1 MSSILITGANGFIG
15 KKICEKFLQLNIDYI
30 PISSKNGDL
39 CNIETLNK
47 FDFTKISLVIHTA
60 AKTYVPESWINPE
73 IFLKN
78 NVNSTVNILEKCK
91 QYKIPLLFF
100 SAFIYDSNN
109 ELPLKEN
116 SKLKSFNPYALS
128 KKISEEICEFYS
140 KEFDIPMT
148 ILRPFNIYGESQNNK
163 FLIPSIINQVIHK
176 NQIIV
181 ESLNTKRDY
190 IHIDDLVSA
199 CIIATK
205 NISKFKILNVGSG
218 VSYGII
224 DIINIL
230 ENYTEN
236 KIEIINK
243 NINRKNEIFDI
254 IADISYTKLLL
265 NWEPKIKFEDGIIN
279 MFQELKKIK
288 ENGN

>member
-39 CNIETLNK
+39 CHIETLNK
-47 FDFTKISLVIHTA
+47 YDFTNISLVIHTA

-78 NVNSTVNILEKCK
+78 NINSTVNILEKCK

-176 NQIIV
+176 NQIVV

-205 NISKFKILNVGSG
+205 NISKFKILNIGSG

-224 DIINIL
+224 DIIHIL
-230 ENYTEN
+230 ENYTDN
-236 KIEIINK
+236 KIEIVNK
-243 NINRKNEIFDI
+243 NINRKNEIFDVV
-254 IADISYTKLLL
+254 ADITNTKLLL
-265 NWEPKIKFEDGIIN
+265 NWEPKIKFEDGIKN
-279 MFQELKKIK
+279 MFHELKKIK